1 MTLTETHQQLIKEI
15 ENLEI
20 NKSRSEEDYYEYAHG
35 RGIKLSASL
44 SQFIKD
50 CKEQL
55 EFLEQVREVRGYSKT
70 YLAKKIDIKIEELK
84 QILEKNEK

>member
-55 EFLEQVREVRGYSKT
+55 DFLEQLQLETQFRNCINPM
-70 YLAKKIDIKIEELK
+70 IDNRINELK
-84 QILEKNEK
+84 QILEKNGK